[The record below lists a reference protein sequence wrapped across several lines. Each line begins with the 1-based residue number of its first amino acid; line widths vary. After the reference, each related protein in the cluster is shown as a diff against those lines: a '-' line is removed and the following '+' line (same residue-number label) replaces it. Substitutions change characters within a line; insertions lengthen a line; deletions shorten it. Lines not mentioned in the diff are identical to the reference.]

1 MQIKREKKSSILIP
15 IIIFAIVFYIALRIM
30 TQIELNGGRFELEII
45 NNVLDT
51 IYKLNTPLSL
61 TQKNLGISGVAA
73 LFSLMVYEAYRTS
86 YKKNIQENTYGSA
99 EWQSPSTLKNKKE
112 KNIEDNIILTS
123 TEQISKNMKVSHL
136 NRHICI
142 VGRPG
147 TGKSK
152 FFLEPN
158 I

>member
-61 TQKNLGISGVAA
+61 TQK
-73 LFSLMVYEAYRTS
+73 T
-86 YKKNIQENTYGSA
+86 
-99 EWQSPSTLKNKKE
+99 
-112 KNIEDNIILTS
+112 
-123 TEQISKNMKVSHL
+123 
-136 NRHICI
+136 
-142 VGRPG
+142 
-147 TGKSK
+147 
-152 FFLEPN
+152 
-158 I
+158 

>member
-30 TQIELNGGRFELEII
+30 TQIELNGGRFEFEII

-51 IYKLNTPLSL
+51 IYKINTPLSL
-61 TQKNLGISGVAA
+61 TQKNLGISGAAA
-73 LFSLMVYEAYRTS
+73 LFALMVYETYRTS

-112 KNIEDNIILTS
+112 KNKIRRMVPIYRKCGILYQRCT
-123 TEQISKNMKVSHL
+123 
-136 NRHICI
+136 
-142 VGRPG
+142 
-147 TGKSK
+147 
-152 FFLEPN
+152 
-158 I
+158 